1 MILLDTHVLLWQEQ
15 GDRRLGPQTRRAIE
29 RALQENGAA
38 VSAISFWEIG
48 MRVEKGRL
56 DFLLDL
62 GAWRRN
68 LLEHGLLE
76 IRVRMAER
84 IAVSARALAYAGACT
99 ASRPW
104 RPSSGVRPR
113 RSRPPLDEAKSVEEA
128 RSGLVRRQSTRPL
141 AAATA

>member
-15 GDRRLGPQTRRAIE
+15 GDQRLGPQTRRAIE

-48 MRVEKGRL
+48 MRVEKVQL

-76 IRVRMAER
+76 IRVDGE
-84 IAVSARALAYAGACT
+84 IAVRA
-99 ASRPW
+99 
-104 RPSSGVRPR
+104 
-113 RSRPPLDEAKSVEEA
+113 
-128 RSGLVRRQSTRPL
+128 GLLPDMHGDPADRLIV
-141 AAATA
+141 ATALEGHQLVTADRRILDWRGQLNRLDATA

>member
-1 MILLDTHVLLWQEQ
+1 MIPLDTHVLLWQEQ
-15 GDRRLGPQTRRAIE
+15 GDRRLGQQTRRAIE

-76 IRVRMAER
+76 IGVDGE
-84 IAVSARALAYAGACT
+84 IAVRA
-99 ASRPW
+99 
-104 RPSSGVRPR
+104 
-113 RSRPPLDEAKSVEEA
+113 
-128 RSGLVRRQSTRPL
+128 GLLPDMHGDPADRLIV
-141 AAATA
+141 ATALEGHQLVTADRRILDWRGQLNRLDATE

>member
-76 IRVRMAER
+76 IRVDGE
-84 IAVSARALAYAGACT
+84 IAVRA
-99 ASRPW
+99 
-104 RPSSGVRPR
+104 
-113 RSRPPLDEAKSVEEA
+113 
-128 RSGLVRRQSTRPL
+128 GLLPDMHGDPADRLIV
-141 AAATA
+141 ATALEGHQLVTADRRILDWHGQLNRLDATA

>member
-76 IRVRMAER
+76 IRVDGE
-84 IAVSARALAYAGACT
+84 IAVRA
-99 ASRPW
+99 
-104 RPSSGVRPR
+104 
-113 RSRPPLDEAKSVEEA
+113 
-128 RSGLVRRQSTRPL
+128 GLLPDMHGDPADRLIV
-141 AAATA
+141 ATALEGHQLVTADRRILDWHGQLNRLDATE